1 MKFPPKSQQS
11 FTLWAVGSIL
21 GAIVL
26 GVLFFAGR
34 YISDSADYFST
45 LALLLFMTVVIVIG
59 AFLYT
64 LRSQLDNDVVESY
77 LNAKVAELEKQLEAV
92 VKGSE
97 HKSIYLENMSH
108 EIRIPLS
115 TILGMITMLKNTD
128 LDVDQKAQVEI
139 AEYSSEHLLQLINMI
154 LNNSKGTDADL
165 KLEQVPISL
174 ESDFTKLFKIFEYQA
189 WEKGLEFRYRF
200 LTDKKQDFLLLG
212 DVGKIQQVL
221 INLVNNSIK
230 FTNNG
235 EITVTID
242 HKVTYDD
249 LQVVSFY
256 VKDTGIGM
264 SNFEQNRAFGYIED
278 KNKPEVTK
286 HYRGSGIGLAVTKKL
301 VELMG
306 GELKFESKE
315 NEGSTFYFS
324 LQLKKTLNVI
334 EEPPKEI
341 PVLLNKYDYKFSVLV
356 AEDNKMN
363 QKVIR
368 FLLEQHGAE
377 CTFVTNGL
385 DAVNLYK
392 VINFDM
398 IFMDI
403 YMPGI
408 NGYEATR
415 IIKNSDKYA
424 KNKIPIVAV
433 SASAFEGDIEKAKS
447 AGVDEFLAKPI
458 DNEKLTG
465 VLKKYTLK
473 NEEQVS

>member
-1 MKFPPKSQQS
+1 MKFPPKSKLG
-11 FTLWAVGSIL
+11 FKLWTIGFIL
-21 GAIVL
+21 GLVTL
-26 GVLFFAGR
+26 GILFFAGR

-45 LALLLFMTVVIVIG
+45 LSFLLFMLLVIVAG

-64 LRSQLDNDVVESY
+64 LRSQLDSDVVESY
-77 LNAKVAELEKQLEAV
+77 LNQKINELEEQLEEANED
-92 VKGSE
+92 SE
-97 HKSIYLENMSH
+97 HKSVYLENMSH

-115 TILGMITMLKNTD
+115 TILGMIRMLKNTD
-128 LDVDQKAQVEI
+128 LDIDQKAQVEI

-154 LNNSKGTDADL
+154 LNNSKGVDTNL
-165 KLEQVPISL
+165 ELEQVPISL
-174 ESDFTKLFKIFEYQA
+174 QSDFTKLFKIFEYQA
-189 WEKGLEFRYRF
+189 WEKGLEFSYKF
-200 LTDKKQDFLLLG
+200 LTNKKQDFLLLG
-212 DVGKIQQVL
+212 DIGKIQQVL

-235 EITVTID
+235 KIEVTID

-256 VKDTGIGM
+256 IKDTGIGM
-264 SNFEQNRAFGYIED
+264 SSIEQDQAFGNLEN
-278 KNKPEVTK
+278 KNASPAVK
-286 HYRGSGIGLAVTKKL
+286 HYRGSGIGLAVSKKL

-324 LQLKKTLNVI
+324 LQLQKTLNVI
-334 EEPPKEI
+334 TEPLKEA
-341 PVLLNKYDYKFSVLV
+341 PVLLNKYDFRFSVLV

-363 QKVIR
+363 QKVIK

-377 CTFVTNGL
+377 CTFATNGL
-385 DAVNLYK
+385 EAVNLYK

-403 YMPGI
+403 YMPEI

-424 KNKIPIVAV
+424 KNNIPIVAV
-433 SASAFEGDIEKAKS
+433 SASAFEEDIEKAKA

-458 DNEKLTG
+458 DNEKLNS
-465 VLKKYTLK
+465 VLRKYALKK
-473 NEEQVS
+473 EEQVS

>member
-1 MKFPPKSQQS
+1 
-11 FTLWAVGSIL
+11 
-21 GAIVL
+21 
-26 GVLFFAGR
+26 
-34 YISDSADYFST
+34 
-45 LALLLFMTVVIVIG
+45 
-59 AFLYT
+59 
-64 LRSQLDNDVVESY
+64 
-77 LNAKVAELEKQLEAV
+77 
-92 VKGSE
+92 
-97 HKSIYLENMSH
+97 
-108 EIRIPLS
+108 
-115 TILGMITMLKNTD
+115 
-128 LDVDQKAQVEI
+128 
-139 AEYSSEHLLQLINMI
+139 
-154 LNNSKGTDADL
+154 
-165 KLEQVPISL
+165 
-174 ESDFTKLFKIFEYQA
+174 
-189 WEKGLEFRYRF
+189 
-200 LTDKKQDFLLLG
+200 
-212 DVGKIQQVL
+212 
-221 INLVNNSIK
+221 
-230 FTNNG
+230 
-235 EITVTID
+235 
-242 HKVTYDD
+242 
-249 LQVVSFY
+249 
-256 VKDTGIGM
+256 
-264 SNFEQNRAFGYIED
+264 
-278 KNKPEVTK
+278 
-286 HYRGSGIGLAVTKKL
+286 
-301 VELMG
+301 MG

-334 EEPPKEI
+334 AEPPKEI

-392 VINFDM
+392 VIDFDM

-433 SASAFEGDIEKAKS
+433 SASAFEGDIEKAKA

-473 NEEQVS
+473 KEEQVS